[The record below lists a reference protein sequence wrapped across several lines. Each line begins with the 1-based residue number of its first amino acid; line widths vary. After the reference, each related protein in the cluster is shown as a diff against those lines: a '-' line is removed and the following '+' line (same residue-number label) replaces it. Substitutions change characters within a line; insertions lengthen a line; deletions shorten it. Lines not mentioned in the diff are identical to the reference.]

1 MNEIRMCG
9 IILCALIVCV
19 VFKNIKQEYSLFI
32 RIVITVFISV
42 ISISALYPILSFLDE
57 ISKNTPVYQYIPT
70 LIKAL
75 GIAFAVH
82 ITADVCIDAQE
93 NALAERIA
101 LFGKAEILVIS
112 LPLIK
117 DLFKLCENIIS

>member
-57 ISKNTPVYQYIPT
+57 ISKNTPVYQYIPA

-82 ITADVCIDAQE
+82 ITADVCVDAQE

>member
-1 MNEIRMCG
+1 
-9 IILCALIVCV
+9 
-19 VFKNIKQEYSLFI
+19 
-32 RIVITVFISV
+32 
-42 ISISALYPILSFLDE
+42 LSFLDE

-75 GIAFAVH
+75 GIAFVVQ

-93 NALAERIA
+93 SALAERIT
-101 LFGKAEILVIS
+101 LFGKAEILIVS

-117 DLFKLCENIIS
+117 NLFKLCENIIS

>member
-1 MNEIRMCG
+1 MCG

-75 GIAFAVH
+75 GIAFAVQ

-93 NALAERIA
+93 NALAERIT

-117 DLFKLCENIIS
+117 NLFKLCENIIS